1 MRPAAK
7 SVGANVVPASING
20 GASKGAGPAQDRKG
34 FLEKIKQGWDELLP
48 LVAAIRDGRLTTREA
63 LERLG
68 SAAKGERLFA
78 AADVRSATSRSRLS
92 RTDRTLAAAS
102 PKASAMSTAVPATD
116 VIRA

>member
-1 MRPAAK
+1 MDLGLRHRVALVSGAHRGTGAAIARQLAAE
-7 SVGANVVPASING
+7 GATVLVH
-20 GASKGAGPAQDRKG
+20 G
-34 FLEKIKQGWDELLP
+34 FERGQADGV
-48 LVAAIRDGRLTTREA
+48 VAAIRDGRLTTREA